1 MGLLLLMLLIMPYEN
16 SPYLYLGANLLGIF
30 PDFTVIK
37 LLGLLGFG
45 WAVLRLTG
53 GDAMTRRLSTRGV
66 ALFLLFFAG
75 VAFVGLLHGTGFQYS
90 ISRYL
95 AFVFFLPFVLVAV
108 RSQADLR
115 RVLAALVLSYVLVF
129 PYAVR
134 QMLRF
139 GDRLGV
145 GLYETNYL
153 ATILVLL
160 VPVAFT
166 LATQQREPTRR
177 TLWMGAGLLLV
188 LMIFLTSSRG
198 GFVGLIAAGVAYVY
212 RRRGLA
218 GAAVVVLLLLAG
230 VFVLP
235 TDLGSR
241 ALATLF
247 QSSGDLPPGLEVSNR
262 AHVALFWA
270 GLRMIGDNPLVGVGP
285 LNFKDLSTLYTGLDQ
300 GNIAHN
306 SFLEIAAELGL
317 PMLVLFLALM
327 FTTFQTLGW
336 VARLRGGPEIRELAG
351 WAEGL
356 RSGLLGFLVAGCFIS
371 AQYEKILWVTVFL
384 TIALYDIARRRV
396 ALEAAQAAEATPEVE
411 AAPVPELVAA
421 PSVS

>member
-1 MGLLLLMLLIMPYEN
+1 MGLFLLMLLIMPYEN

-37 LLGLLGFG
+37 LLGLMGFV
-45 WAVLRLTG
+45 WAVLRLTS
-53 GDAMTRRLSTRGV
+53 GDPMSRRLSTRPA
-66 ALFLLFFAG
+66 ALFLLFFGG
-75 VAFVGLLHGTGFQYS
+75 VALVGLVHGTGFQYA

-95 AFVFFLPFVLVAV
+95 GFLLFLPFVLVAV

-115 RVLAALVLSYVLVF
+115 RVLSVMVVSYVLVF

-145 GLYETNYL
+145 GLYESNYL

-160 VPVAFT
+160 IPVAFT
-166 LATQQREPTRR
+166 LAVQQRDSTRR
-177 TLWMGAGLLLV
+177 ALWAGAGLVLV
-188 LMIFLTSSRG
+188 LMVFLTSSRG
-198 GFVGLIAAGVAYVY
+198 GFVGLLVAGVVFVY

-218 GAAVVVLLLLAG
+218 GATALVLVLIVSVL
-230 VFVLP
+230 VLP

-241 ALATLF
+241 AMATIF
-247 QSSGDLPPGLEVSNR
+247 QDSSQLPPGLETSNR

-270 GLRMIGDNPLVGVGP
+270 ALRMIGDNPLFGVGP

-317 PMLVLFLALM
+317 PALVVFFVLLAA
-327 FTTFQTLGW
+327 TFRTLGR
-336 VARLRGGPEIRELAG
+336 VARLRGGPQVRELAG

-371 AQYEKILWVTVFL
+371 AQYEKILWVTIFVA
-384 TIALYDIARRRV
+384 IALGDIARRRL
-396 ALEAAQAAEATPEVE
+396 ALEAAEADDTSGPEPEPTPLVP
-411 AAPVPELVAA
+411 APIT
-421 PSVS
+421 S

>member
-37 LLGLLGFG
+37 LLGLMGFG
-45 WAVLRLTG
+45 WAVLRLTS
-53 GDAMTRRLSTRGV
+53 GDPMSRRLSTRPA
-66 ALFLLFFAG
+66 ALFLLFFG
-75 VAFVGLLHGTGFQYS
+75 SVAVIGLIHGTGFQYA

-95 AFVFFLPFVLVAV
+95 GFLLFLPFVLVAV

-115 RVLAALVLSYVLVF
+115 RVLGMMVLSYVLVF

-145 GLYETNYL
+145 GLYESNYL

-160 VPVAFT
+160 IPLAFT
-166 LATQQREPTRR
+166 LAAQQRDRTR
-177 TLWMGAGLLLV
+177 GLLWLGGGLVLV
-188 LMIFLTSSRG
+188 LMVFLTSSRG
-198 GFVGLIAAGVAYVY
+198 GFVGLLTAGVIFVY

-218 GAAVVVLLLLAG
+218 GAAVVVLALIVSVL
-230 VFVLP
+230 VLP

-241 ALATLF
+241 AMATIF
-247 QSSGDLPPGLEVSNR
+247 QDGSQLPPGLEVSNR

-270 GLRMIGDNPLVGVGP
+270 ALRMIGDNPVFGVGP
-285 LNFKDLSTLYTGLDQ
+285 LNFKALSTLYTGLDQ

-317 PMLVLFLALM
+317 PALAVFILLLAA
-327 FTTFQTLGW
+327 TFRTLGR
-336 VARLRGGPEIRELAG
+336 VARLRGGPQVRELAG
-351 WAEGL
+351 WAVGL

-371 AQYEKILWVTVFL
+371 AQYEKILWVTIFL
-384 TIALYDIARRRV
+384 SIALGDIARRR
-396 ALEAAQAAEATPEVE
+396 LAQEAAEATETVAPQPSP
-411 AAPVPELVAA
+411 PVPA
-421 PSVS
+421 PITP